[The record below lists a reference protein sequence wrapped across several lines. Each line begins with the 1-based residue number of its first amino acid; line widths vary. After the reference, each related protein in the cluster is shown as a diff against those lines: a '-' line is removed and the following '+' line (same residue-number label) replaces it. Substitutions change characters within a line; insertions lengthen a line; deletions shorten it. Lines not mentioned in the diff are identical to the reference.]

1 MAEEATEPEA
11 PVICDELHRVISR
24 RFLEARRAGLT
35 RVEARMFAES
45 EIDVG
50 ELRRMVKAE
59 CPPGLI
65 ARLLF

>member
-1 MAEEATEPEA
+1 
-11 PVICDELHRVISR
+11 
-24 RFLEARRAGLT
+24 
-35 RVEARMFAES
+35 MFAES